1 MKASDIVED
10 ALQLRGILQKELAER
25 VGQDQKY
32 LSRKLSTNSM
42 KAQELI
48 DLIHELG
55 YEIKLVDRQG
65 DGQTVSVR
73 RRGTGPRVKRMV
85 SGITFDTAKA
95 DALCHTDV
103 DDGRYMELYRDQ
115 EGRFFIV
122 HYSFWQKEDAAITV
136 CQEDEAR
143 HLFEKYADGTT
154 EFPAGGTPQE

>member
-10 ALQLRGILQKELAER
+10 ALQRRGVLQKELAER
-25 VGQDQKY
+25 VGQDHKY
-32 LSRKLSTNSM
+32 LSRKLTTNSM

-65 DGQTVSVR
+65 SGQTVSVR

-85 SGITFDTAKA
+85 GGVTFDTAKA

-103 DDGRYMELYRDQ
+103 EDGRYMALYRDP

-122 HYSFWQKEDAAITV
+122 HYSFWQKEDATITS

-143 HLFEKYADGTT
+143 HLFDKYSDGTVD
-154 EFPAGGTPQE
+154 FSSVSP